1 MITMESKIPTNW
13 IKQENF
19 VFAASLAYLK
29 YRVNKQDNP
38 TTLIAQYHLF
48 KVLDDETAIVKV
60 DRKLETYIATLAPLE
75 DSGYQAGDCFAVT
88 CYAFFKGWLSN
99 NPDKFN
105 SLVMSRLEVAALSNW
120 FDDPELAS
128 LILQILPNDSHLH
141 SKAQN
146 YFTKNIQTW
155 LKKALAWDNLY
166 ALRFREEDD
175 AYTQASEYM
184 EKANWAEQDI
194 RLQSLALTYFQ
205 QTNHTNITIQNT
217 LATLIYNKLNSSQA
231 IAKIMCLLSDS
242 QEKSNHTNPS
252 SMTDYEI
259 AIALIA
265 LHQASFDKI
274 IGFRNP
280 KSTELDVFIN
290 HQEKIQQGGSYIST
304 WNLRFYEASVLIA
317 LFAILIFLTQIVDL
331 PDVGPI
337 AGAIVEN
344 IVGAI
349 FFIAGLGFLRRIRP
363 SEVITKEIFGIESA
377 KNE

>member
-1 MITMESKIPTNW
+1 MESEIPTNW
-13 IKQENF
+13 IKQGNF

-29 YRVNKQDNP
+29 SRVDNQDNP
-38 TTLIAQYHLF
+38 TTLVAQYHLF
-48 KVLDDETAIVKV
+48 KKLDDETALVKV
-60 DRKLETYIATLAPLE
+60 DKKLEAHIAALAPLK
-75 DSGYQAGDCFAVT
+75 DSGFQAGDCFTVT
-88 CYAFFKGWLSN
+88 SYALFNDWHSI

-128 LILQILPNDSHLH
+128 LVLQILPNENHLH

-155 LKKALAWDNLY
+155 LKKKHLLGIIFY

-175 AYTQASEYM
+175 AYTQASEHM
-184 EKANWAEQDI
+184 EKVNWAEQDI

-231 IAKIMCLLSDS
+231 IAKIIYLLSDS
-242 QEKSNHTNPS
+242 QEKSNHTDPS
-252 SMTDYEI
+252 TMTDYEI
-259 AIALIA
+259 AIALTA

-280 KSTELDVFIN
+280 KSIEFETLMN
-290 HQEKIQQGGSYIST
+290 HQNRVQKDGVYIT
-304 WNLRFYEASVLIA
+304 VGYIRFYEASVFIA
-317 LFAILIFLTQIVDL
+317 LIAILILLVKVVSV
-331 PDVGPI
+331 PDIGSV
-337 AGAIVEN
+337 AGAVVEIIVAA
-344 IVGAI
+344 VL
-349 FFIAGLGFLRRIRP
+349 FILGGVLVRRIRP
-363 SEVITKEIFGIESA
+363 SEIITKEIFGIESA
-377 KNE
+377 KDE